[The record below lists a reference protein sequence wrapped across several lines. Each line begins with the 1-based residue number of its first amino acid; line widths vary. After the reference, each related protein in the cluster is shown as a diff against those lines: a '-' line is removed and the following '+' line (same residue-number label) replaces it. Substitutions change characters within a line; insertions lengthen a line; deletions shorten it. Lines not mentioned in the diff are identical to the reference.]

1 MRILAVA
8 HNTFREAVRD
18 KVLYVLV
25 FFGLATLLGSKA
37 LGWISIGQ
45 EIKIVKDF
53 ALASV
58 SVFGVLIAI
67 FVGTSLVYKEIDK
80 RTIYTIICRPMAR
93 YEFVLGKYF
102 GMAMLLGVVTGFM
115 GIVAAGYVAV
125 LGGKVDATFFYALLL
140 IYCELLMVTSFATLF
155 SSLTSPILGAI
166 IVFSIYVVGHATGI
180 LVDLP
185 EHFDNTS
192 MKSFLE
198 IMYYV
203 VPNFSNFNIRAEAAN
218 DVPVALGYVV
228 WSMVYGA
235 VYTAM
240 LLALASVAFENKDV

>member
-125 LGGKVDATFFYALLL
+125 LGGKVDATFFYALML

>member
-25 FFGLATLLGSKA
+25 FFALATLLGSKA

-53 ALASV
+53 SLAAV

-80 RTIYTIICRPMAR
+80 RTIYTIICRPMSR
-93 YEFVLGKYF
+93 HEFVLGKYF
-102 GMAMLLGVVTGFM
+102 GMAALLGVVTALM
-115 GIVAAGYVAV
+115 GVSGAAYVTM
-125 LGGKVDATFFYALLL
+125 LGGTVDVTYIYAIVLT
-140 IYCELLMVTSFATLF
+140 YWELLMVTAFATLF

-166 IVFSIYVVGHATGI
+166 IVFCIYVVGHATTI
-180 LVDLP
+180 LIDLP
-185 EHFDNTS
+185 AHFDGTTS
-192 MKSFLE
+192 KKVLE
-198 IMYYV
+198 IVYYI

-218 DVPVALGYVV
+218 NVAVSFDYVV
-228 WSMVYGA
+228 WAMAYGA

-240 LLALASVAFENKDV
+240 LLVLAALAFENKDV

>member
-25 FFGLATLLGSKA
+25 FFALATLLGSKA

-53 ALASV
+53 SLAAV

-102 GMAMLLGVVTGFM
+102 GMAALLGVVTAVM
-115 GIVAAGYVAV
+115 GAVGAGYTAILGGQVDITYFYAV
-125 LGGKVDATFFYALLL
+125 LLTYW
-140 IYCELLMVTSFATLF
+140 ELLMVTAFATLF

-166 IVFSIYVVGHATGI
+166 IVFCIYVVGHATTI
-180 LVDLP
+180 LIDLP
-185 EHFDNTS
+185 AHFDNTWA
-192 MKSFLE
+192 KTVLE
-198 IMYYV
+198 IVYYI

-218 DVPVALGYVV
+218 NVAVPFGFVAWGLA
-228 WSMVYGA
+228 YGT

-240 LLALASVAFENKDV
+240 LLVLAAFAFENKDV